1 MRLKEILFNIFYLN
15 KQERNGVFVLLLI
28 LSFLFLV
35 KLFAF
40 DLFKNK
46 TPIIINSNEPVYTQD
61 IKSTDRE
68 DVKTSSSINE
78 TKSQNLF
85 VFNPNLISEEDA
97 LKLGFSKKLAKTLI
111 NFRNKGGKF
120 YKADDLKKLYGIND
134 ALFAK
139 LEPYILIEQRRNSKP
154 DSVQFTKQ
162 NFIEKNKPTKQII
175 ELNQAD
181 SLQLVSIRGI
191 GPAFSKRI
199 MKYRTMIGGF
209 HNIEQLKEV
218 YGMTDSLYQFIA
230 PQVKVD
236 PNQLVKI
243 PINAIDFTSLRK
255 HFYFNFQTAQA
266 VINYRN
272 KHGKLTEN
280 DIRNLGVFSEEKLKL
295 ILPYLN
301 Y

>member
-1 MRLKEILFNIFYLN
+1 MSLKEILFNIFHLN
-15 KQERNGVFVLLLI
+15 KQERNGVFALLLI

-46 TPIIINSNEPVYTQD
+46 TPIIINSNEPVYTQE
-61 IKSTDRE
+61 IKSSDTE
-68 DVKTSSSINE
+68 VVKTSSSINE

-134 ALFAK
+134 ALFTK
-139 LEPYILIEQRRNSKP
+139 LEPYILIEQRRNSKS

-181 SLQLVSIRGI
+181 SIQLVSIKGV

-209 HNIEQLKEV
+209 HSIEQLKEV

-280 DIRNLGVFSEEKLKL
+280 DIKNLGVFSEEKLKL

>member
-1 MRLKEILFNIFYLN
+1 MRLKEILFNIFHLN

-46 TPIIINSNEPVYTQD
+46 TPIIINSNEPVYSQD

-68 DVKTSSSINE
+68 DIKTSSSIKD

-97 LKLGFSKKLAKTLI
+97 VKLGFSKKLAKTLI

-134 ALFAK
+134 ALFNK
-139 LEPYILIEQRRNSKP
+139 LEPYILIEQRRNSAT

-181 SLQLVSIRGI
+181 SIQLVSIRGV

-209 HNIEQLKEV
+209 HSIEQLKEV

>member
-1 MRLKEILFNIFYLN
+1 MRIKEILFNFFHFN

-40 DLFKNK
+40 DLFKSKNS
-46 TPIIINSNEPVYTQD
+46 IQINTNEFIVSQEIGVSDKQIETNESKVNVTQQ
-61 IKSTDRE
+61 
-68 DVKTSSSINE
+68 
-78 TKSQNLF
+78 QNLF
-85 VFNPNLISEEDA
+85 VFNPNVISEEEA
-97 LKLGFSKKLAKTLI
+97 IRLGFSKKTAKTLI

-120 YKADDLKKLYGIND
+120 FKPEDLKKLYGIND
-134 ALFAK
+134 ELYSK
-139 LEPYILIEQRRNSKP
+139 LEPYILIEQKVNYTP
-154 DSVQFTKQ
+154 DSTRFKKTD
-162 NFIEKNKPTKQII
+162 FLEKNKLTKQII

-181 SLQLVSIRGI
+181 SIQLVSIKGI

-199 MKYRTMIGGF
+199 LKYRTMLGGF
-209 HNIEQLKEV
+209 HSLEQLKEV
-218 YGMTDSLYQFIA
+218 CGMTDSLYQFIA

-236 PNQLVKI
+236 KDQLVKI

-280 DIRNLGVFSEEKLKL
+280 DFRNLGVFSDEKLKL
-295 ILPYLN
+295 ILPYLS

>member
-1 MRLKEILFNIFYLN
+1 MRIKEILFNFFHFN

-40 DLFKNK
+40 DLFKSKNS
-46 TPIIINSNEPVYTQD
+46 IQINTNEFIVSQEIGVPDKQIETNESKVNGTQQ
-61 IKSTDRE
+61 
-68 DVKTSSSINE
+68 
-78 TKSQNLF
+78 QNLF
-85 VFNPNLISEEDA
+85 VFNPNVISEEDA
-97 LKLGFSKKLAKTLI
+97 IRLGFPKKTAKTLI

-120 YKADDLKKLYGIND
+120 FKPEDLKKLYGINEV
-134 ALFAK
+134 LYSK
-139 LEPYILIEQRRNSKP
+139 LEPYILIEQKVNSTP
-154 DSVQFTKQ
+154 DSTRFKKTD
-162 NFIEKNKPTKQII
+162 FLEKNKLTKQII

-181 SLQLVSIRGI
+181 SIQLVSIKGI

-199 MKYRTMIGGF
+199 LKYRTMLGGF
-209 HNIEQLKEV
+209 HSLEQLKEV

-236 PNQLVKI
+236 KEQLVKI

-266 VINYRN
+266 IINYRN
-272 KHGKLTEN
+272 KHGKLTES
-280 DIRNLGVFSEEKLKL
+280 DVKNLGVFSDEKLKL
-295 ILPYLN
+295 ILPYLSF
-301 Y
+301 